1 MHIARKQLS
10 LAIANAIAVSTVSA
24 VVAGSA
30 FAQTAPAA
38 PEKKVEKIEVTGT
51 NIKRAD
57 IEGPLPVLVIT
68 REEIDRSASATAGD
82 FVRGLTV
89 NSGGSGNEANI
100 SNQSGASGV
109 SLRGLGQKSTLV
121 LINGR
126 RMANHAFA
134 RNNQDTFVDLNSI
147 PKGAIERIEVLKD
160 GASAVYGSD
169 AIGGVVNFIMR
180 KDYQGLQFGGD
191 VGRRNDGGLGERN
204 VNISGGIGSLAK
216 DKYNIFGV
224 IDYFH
229 RDGMLL
235 SDSKWVGSGDFSRFV
250 GGALFNN
257 FLTSSAGTWVS
268 VAPDPAFSPTSL
280 TVQPTGVP
288 GGVRRQAFTTC
299 MGNGFRLNVVPFAAP
314 FFTTGTIC
322 AGSLTPFIVAY
333 PEQTRVG
340 GMARGNFELS
350 GGTSAFFEAQYSQ
363 NKTSFASQPQ
373 TMTQSSQV
381 FDPATQTARLYN
393 ARIPATNP
401 SNPFGRPYQL
411 RYTFFDVGA
420 VQNDIKTDAYR
431 VLGGLSGTA
440 GRWDWDSAIGVSQ
453 SKINETRQNQVDADA
468 LQLAIQNGTYN
479 FQAPSPAQTASL
491 RVSTQRNS
499 TSDLAFG
506 DIKATTTIGKL
517 AGGDIGFAMGLDA
530 RREKFNDQPDPLTRT
545 GRLLGTGS
553 SITNGSRNVIAAF
566 AEVSA
571 PVTKAVELV
580 AAARADRYSDFGS
593 SVSPK
598 VGIKLLPT
606 KDILVRASYNKGFRA
621 PTLVEN
627 TQSTT
632 LSLTTLTGLGATG
645 GTAVILRGNPN
656 LKAEKSES
664 TSIGVVWDPVK
675 DLSMSLDW
683 YKIDQR
689 DLITING
696 AGFIANNAAL
706 FPDAILRDSAGLITT
721 IFDGYV
727 NVARVSVEGL
737 DAEARWV
744 VPAAW
749 GFPGRLQVRTMA
761 SYLTN
766 FKQPPA
772 RGANMVQYAGNN
784 GLQGTPGRGAL
795 PRTKA
800 KLGFDWDYKGFAV
813 SATTNFTSGYR
824 QINATIIPTTITRVQ
839 SYVTTDLSVSYT
851 YAKNMKFYLSALN
864 LEDRQPPF
872 DPSTFGWDSTLYD
885 LRGRYLR
892 GGFQFTFK

>member
-1 MHIARKQLS
+1 MKIKKITNAVGLVMAGSMIA
-10 LAIANAIAVSTVSA
+10 AT
-24 VVAGSA
+24 SA
-30 FAQTAPAA
+30 FAQGAA
-38 PEKKVEKIEVTGT
+38 KVEKIEVTGS

-57 IEGPLPVLVIT
+57 VEGPLPVLVIT
-68 REEIDRSASATAGD
+68 REEIDRSAVATVGD

-89 NSGGSGNEANI
+89 NSGGSGNESNI

-180 KDYQGLQFGGD
+180 KDYQGIQFGAD
-191 VGRRNDGGLGERN
+191 TGRRSDGGLNERN
-204 VNISGGIGSLAK
+204 VNISGGVGSLAK

-224 IDYFH
+224 VDYFH
-229 RDGMLL
+229 RERMLL
-235 SDSKWVGSGDFSRFV
+235 SDSKWVGDGNYSRYV

-299 MGNGFRLNVVPFAAP
+299 MGNGFRLNLGAIPAAP

-350 GGTSAFFEAQYSQ
+350 GGTNAFFEAQYAQ
-363 NKTSFASQPQ
+363 NKTNFISQPQ

-401 SNPFGRPYQL
+401 SNPFGRAYQL

-431 VLGGLSGTA
+431 VLGGFNGTA
-440 GRWDWDSAIGVSQ
+440 GRWDWDGAIGVSQ
-453 SKINETRQNQVDADA
+453 SKINEKRQNQVDADA

-479 FQAPSPAQTASL
+479 FLAPTPAQTAAI
-491 RVSTQRNS
+491 RVSTERNS

-517 AGGDIGFAMGLDA
+517 DGGDIGFAMGLDA

-553 SITNGSRNVIAAF
+553 SITNGSRNVVAAF

-571 PVTKAVELV
+571 PFTKAVELV

-593 SVSPK
+593 AVSPK
-598 VGIKLLPT
+598 VGLKWSPS
-606 KDILVRASYNKGFRA
+606 KDVLVRMSYNRGFRA

-656 LKAEKSES
+656 LKPEKSES
-664 TSIGVVWDPVK
+664 SSIGAVWDPIK
-675 DLSMSLDW
+675 DLSLSLDW

-689 DLITING
+689 DLISING

-706 FPDAILRDSAGLITT
+706 FPNAIVRDSAGLITT

-744 VPAAW
+744 VPSAW
-749 GFPGRLQVRTMA
+749 GFPGRLQVRSVA

-772 RGANMVQYAGNN
+772 RGANLVQYAGNN
-784 GLQGTPGRGAL
+784 GLQGSPGRGAL

-813 SATTNFTSGYR
+813 STTSNYISGYR
-824 QINATIIPTTITRVQ
+824 QLNATIIPTTIGSVG
-839 SYVTTDLSVSYT
+839 SYLTTDLSVSYT
-851 YAKNMKFYLSALN
+851 YAKKLKFYLSALN

-885 LRGRYLR
+885 LRGRYFR
-892 GGFQFTFK
+892 GGFQYTFK